1 MARSSHPSGRP
12 YERAGETWLVETE
25 AAIRD
30 VLNAAGHQHATL
42 RKLETMF
49 NPRGEHMLDFLD
61 IGQAEVENAL
71 RVCEKVMRGL
81 GPTGQE
87 LRKELELR
95 RGPAKA
101 GR

>member
-1 MARSSHPSGRP
+1 MGRSSAIPGRP
-12 YERAGETWLVETE
+12 YARAGDEWLAETE

-42 RKLETMF
+42 RRLETMF
-49 NPRGEHMLDFLD
+49 NPRGVHMLDFLE
-61 IGQAEVENAL
+61 ISQAEVESAL

-87 LRKELELR
+87 LRKEIELR
-95 RGPAKA
+95 NESAKA